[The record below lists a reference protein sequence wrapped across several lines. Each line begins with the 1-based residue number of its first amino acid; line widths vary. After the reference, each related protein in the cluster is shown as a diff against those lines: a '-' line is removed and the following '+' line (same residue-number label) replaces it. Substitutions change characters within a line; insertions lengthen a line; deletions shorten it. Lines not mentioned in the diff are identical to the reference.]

1 MKNVIETIDVKSYD
15 SLYRVAT
22 ALGEI
27 TLMRRLGS
35 EAGQKEPKPIKQSM
49 DAIMDVLV
57 YKFQQLFMDEFPK
70 YANNKMAV
78 GENDDGITVTVF
90 DELLEEDCCDECSNI
105 LYEDGTCKYCR
116 DSVDLESILKDSG
129 LETSDDYV
137 ERLANDI
144 KNKRGGLA

>member
-22 ALGEI
+22 AMGELA
-27 TLMRRLGS
+27 LMRRLGL
-35 EAGQKEPKPIKQSM
+35 ENGQKEPKPIKLSM

-78 GENDDGITVTVF
+78 GEDADGITIKVF
-90 DELLEEDCCDECSNI
+90 DELLEEDCCDDE
-105 LYEDGTCKYCR
+105 
-116 DSVDLESILKDSG
+116 SVDLDSILKDSG

-137 ERLANDI
+137 DRLADDI
-144 KNKRGGLA
+144 KNKRGGMA

>member
-15 SLYRVAT
+15 SLYRVAC
-22 ALGEI
+22 AMGEL
-27 TLMRRLGS
+27 TLMRRLGL
-35 EAGQKEPKPIKQSM
+35 ENGVKEPESIEQSM

-70 YANNKMAV
+70 YANNKMAL
-78 GENDDGITVTVF
+78 GGNSDDITVKVF
-90 DELLEEDCCDECSNI
+90 DELLEGCDDCD
-105 LYEDGTCKYCR
+105 D
-116 DSVDLESILKDSG
+116 DSIDIPEMLKNSG
-129 LETSDDYV
+129 LETSDDHV

>member
-27 TLMRRLGS
+27 SLMRRLGS
-35 EAGQKEPKPIKQSM
+35 EAGQKEPKPIKHSM

-78 GENDDGITVTVF
+78 GEGDDGITVKVF
-90 DELLEEDCCDECSNI
+90 DELLENCDDCDDDTI
-105 LYEDGTCKYCR
+105 DIP
-116 DSVDLESILKDSG
+116 DMLKNSG
-129 LETSDDYV
+129 LETSDDHV
-137 ERLANDI
+137 DRLADDI